1 MSTELSCHNI
11 RSVRVESVERYPQ
24 TETRP
29 HSFASRR
36 IVATDDIGHQFV
48 MVLYA
53 ESEEQLLLHDA
64 AGECI
69 GRMPDPPDC
78 SECNGTG
85 MAGRDVFGTQTTCCA
100 CNGEGVAQF

>member
-11 RSVRVESVERYPQ
+11 RSVRAESVERYPQ

-36 IVATDDIGHQFV
+36 IVATDDLGHQFV

-64 AGECI
+64 SGECI
-69 GRMPDPPDC
+69 ERMPDPPDC
-78 SECNGTG
+78 TDCRGQGMIAGDEDGTP
-85 MAGRDVFGTQTTCCA
+85 VTCPS
-100 CNGEGVAQF
+100 CNGEGVLQS